1 MKTEADIFKM
11 KGRVADNYLGL
22 KNYLDNIDR
31 SALEYLVSVGLASS
45 KEEYL
50 HYSHCLETEVR
61 NAYVRKQVDKIA
73 IKVEEA
79 VKKAD
84 AEGREG
90 NYKGIPVIDKF
101 ATFTKNNLPF
111 DSYILHDGELL
122 RRKINRKMV
131 QNFNQDFK
139 KNFAKVQRVVF
150 HRFIRTNKNEAAE
163 EAFLDAILFDPEEG
177 LSIDADKYL
186 EIYRSRTEAERT
198 QFYQKHLAAAEA
210 VNNFF
215 GNLCITEKEMNRYF
229 MLYGGKVKPN
239 PKSVNVQSYMRLK
252 W

>member
-11 KGRVADNYLGL
+11 KGRVASNYLGL
-22 KNYLDNIDR
+22 KNYLEKIEEN
-31 SALEYLVSVGLASS
+31 SLYYLVAVGLASS

-50 HYSHCLETEVR
+50 HYSHCLETEVKK
-61 NAYVRKQVDKIA
+61 AYVRKEVDKIA

-90 NYKGIPVIDKF
+90 NYMGISIIEKYC
-101 ATFTKNNLPF
+101 TFTSTNAPF
-111 DSYILHDGELL
+111 DTHILHNGEML
-122 RRKINRKMV
+122 RRKITRKLV
-131 QNFNQDFK
+131 QNFNKEFERI
-139 KNFAKVQRVVF
+139 FAKVQRVVF
-150 HRFIRTNKNEAAE
+150 HSFTHTIKNEEAE
-163 EAFLDAILFDPEEG
+163 DVFLDAIIFDPEEG

-186 EIYRSRTEAERT
+186 EIYKSRTEAERGEI
-198 QFYQKHLAAAEA
+198 YQKHLAAAEA

-239 PKSVNVQSYMRLK
+239 PKSINVESYMRLK

>member
-11 KGRVADNYLGL
+11 KGRVASNYLGL
-22 KNYLDNIDR
+22 KNYLEKIEEN
-31 SALEYLVSVGLASS
+31 SLYYLVAVGFASS

-50 HYSHCLETEVR
+50 HYSHCLETEVKK
-61 NAYVRKQVDKIA
+61 AYVRREVDKVA
-73 IKVEEA
+73 LKVEEA

-111 DSYILHDGELL
+111 DSYILHDGEML

-131 QNFNQDFK
+131 HTFNQEFERI
-139 KNFAKVQRVVF
+139 FAKVQRVVF
-150 HRFIRTNKNEAAE
+150 HRFTLTIKNEEAE
-163 EAFLDAILFDPEEG
+163 DVFLDAIIFDPEEG

-186 EIYRSRTEAERT
+186 EIYKSRTEAERGEI
-198 QFYQKHLAAAEA
+198 YQKHLAAAEA
-210 VNNFF
+210 INNFF
-215 GNLCITEKEMNRYF
+215 GNLCITEKEMKHYF
-229 MLYGGKVKPN
+229 MLYGGKVKPH
-239 PKSVNVQSYMRLK
+239 PQSTNVQSYMRLK

>member
-1 MKTEADIFKM
+1 MKTEADIFKK
-11 KGRVADNYLGL
+11 KGRVVSNYLGL
-22 KNYLDNIDR
+22 KNYLEKIEEN
-31 SALEYLVSVGLASS
+31 SLYYLVAVGLASS

-61 NAYVRKQVDKIA
+61 KAYVRKQVDKIA
-73 IKVEEA
+73 IIVEQA

-111 DSYILHDGELL
+111 DSYILHDGEML

-131 QNFNQDFK
+131 HTFNQEFERI
-139 KNFAKVQRVVF
+139 FAKVQRVVF
-150 HRFIRTNKNEAAE
+150 HRFTHTIKNEEAE
-163 EAFLDAILFDPEEG
+163 DVFLDAIIFDPEEG

-186 EIYRSRTEAERT
+186 EIYKSRTEAERGEI
-198 QFYQKHLAAAEA
+198 YQKHLAAAEA
-210 VNNFF
+210 INNFF
-215 GNLCITEKEMNRYF
+215 GNLCITEKDMKHYF

-239 PKSVNVQSYMRLK
+239 PQSINVQSYMRLK

>member
-11 KGRVADNYLGL
+11 RGRVASNYLGL
-22 KNYLDNIDR
+22 KNYLEKIDEN
-31 SALEYLVSVGLASS
+31 SLYYLIAVGLASS
-45 KEEYL
+45 KVEYL
-50 HYSHCLETEVR
+50 HYSHCLEIEVR

-73 IKVEEA
+73 LKVEEA

-101 ATFTKNNLPF
+101 ATFSKNKLPF
-111 DSYILHDGELL
+111 DSYILHDEEML
-122 RRKINRKMV
+122 RRKITKKMV
-131 QNFNQDFK
+131 QNFNLEFK
-139 KNFAKVQRVVF
+139 KIFAKVQRIVF
-150 HRFIRTNKNEAAE
+150 HRFTRTNKNEEAE
-163 EAFLDAILFDPEEG
+163 DVFFDAIIFNPEEG

-186 EIYRSRTEAERT
+186 EIYKSRTQAERGEI
-198 QFYQKHLAAAEA
+198 YQKHLAAAEA

-215 GNLCITEKEMNRYF
+215 GNLCITEKEMKRYF

-239 PKSVNVQSYMRLK
+239 PKSINVESYMRLK

>member
-11 KGRVADNYLGL
+11 KGRVASNYLGL
-22 KNYLDNIDR
+22 KNYLEKIEEN
-31 SALEYLVSVGLASS
+31 SLYYLIAVGLASS

-50 HYSHCLETEVR
+50 HYSHCLETEVKK
-61 NAYVRKQVDKIA
+61 AYVRREVDKVA
-73 IKVEEA
+73 LKVEEA

-84 AEGREG
+84 AEGRDG

-111 DSYILHDGELL
+111 DFYILHDGEML

-131 QNFNQDFK
+131 HTFNQEFERI
-139 KNFAKVQRVVF
+139 FAKVQRVVF
-150 HRFIRTNKNEAAE
+150 HRFTHTIKNEEAE
-163 EAFLDAILFDPEEG
+163 DVFLDAIIFDPEEG

-186 EIYRSRTEAERT
+186 EIYKSRTEAERGEI
-198 QFYQKHLAAAEA
+198 YQKHLAAAEA
-210 VNNFF
+210 INNFF
-215 GNLCITEKEMNRYF
+215 GNLCITEKEMKHYF
-229 MLYGGKVKPN
+229 MLYGGKVKPH
-239 PKSVNVQSYMRLK
+239 PQSTNVESYMRLK

>member
-1 MKTEADIFKM
+1 MKTEADIFQKR
-11 KGRVADNYLGL
+11 GRIVDNYFGL
-22 KNYLDNIDR
+22 KNYLEKIDKY
-31 SALEYLVSVGLASS
+31 SLNYLVAVGLASS

-50 HYSHCLETEVR
+50 YYSHCFETIVKK
-61 NAYVRKQVDKIA
+61 AYVQKQVDKIA
-73 IKVEEA
+73 IQVEEA

-122 RRKINRKMV
+122 RRKITRKMV
-131 QNFNQDFK
+131 QNFNQEFERI
-139 KNFAKVQRVVF
+139 FAKVQRINF
-150 HRFIRTNKNEAAE
+150 YLFTRTNKSEAE
-163 EAFLDAILFDPEEG
+163 DIFFDAIIFNPDEG

-186 EIYRSRTEAERT
+186 EIYESRTEAEKGEIYR
-198 QFYQKHLAAAEA
+198 KHIAAAEA
-210 VNNFF
+210 INAFF
-215 GNLCITEKEMNRYF
+215 GNTPITKTEMNRYF
-229 MLYGGKVKPN
+229 SFYGKKVIPN
-239 PKSVNVQSYMRLK
+239 PKSTNVQSYMRLK

>member
-1 MKTEADIFKM
+1 MVTEADIFK
-11 KGRVADNYLGL
+11 KGGRIVDNYNSL
-22 KNYLDNIDR
+22 KNYLDNIDKY
-31 SALEYLVSVGLASS
+31 ALNYLLAVGLATC

-50 HYSHCLETEVR
+50 YYSHCCEFEVR
-61 NAYVRKQVDKIA
+61 RAFVRKQVDKVA

-90 NYKGIPVIDKF
+90 NYKGIAVIDEF

-111 DSYILHDGELL
+111 DSYILHDGEML
-122 RRKINRKMV
+122 RRKITRKMV
-131 QNFNQDFK
+131 QHFNQEFERI
-139 KNFAKVQRVVF
+139 FAKVQRVVF
-150 HRFIRTNKNEAAE
+150 HRFTHTIKNEEAE
-163 EAFLDAILFDPEEG
+163 DVFLDAIIFDPEEG

-186 EIYRSRTEAERT
+186 EIYKSRTEAEKGEI
-198 QFYQKHLAAAEA
+198 YQKHLAAAEA

-215 GNLCITEKEMNRYF
+215 GNLCVTEREMRHYF
-229 MLYGGKVKPN
+229 LLYGGKVKPN
-239 PKSVNVQSYMRLK
+239 PRSINVQSYMRLK

>member
-1 MKTEADIFKM
+1 MKTEADIFK
-11 KGRVADNYLGL
+11 KRGRVVDNYFGL
-22 KNYLDNIDR
+22 KNYLEKIDKY
-31 SALEYLVSVGLASS
+31 SLNYLVAVGLASS

-50 HYSHCLETEVR
+50 YYSHCFETIVKK
-61 NAYVRKQVDKIA
+61 AYVQKQVDKIA
-73 IKVEEA
+73 IQVEEA

-122 RRKINRKMV
+122 RRKITRKMV
-131 QNFNQDFK
+131 QNFNQEFEK
-139 KNFAKVQRVVF
+139 IFAKVQRINYYLF
-150 HRFIRTNKNEAAE
+150 TRTNKSEAE
-163 EAFLDAILFDPEEG
+163 DIFFEAIIFNPDEG

-186 EIYRSRTEAERT
+186 EIYESRTEAEKGEIYR
-198 QFYQKHLAAAEA
+198 KHIAAAEA
-210 VNNFF
+210 INAFF
-215 GNLCITEKEMNRYF
+215 GNTPITKTEMNRYF
-229 MLYGGKVKPN
+229 SFYGKKVIPN
-239 PKSVNVQSYMRLK
+239 PKSTNVQSYMRLK